1 MDTNNEKCLTELLC
15 KRALVSPIE
24 RRCSISSKAEMES
37 RWKGNATYKKK
48 KHQHAFRF
56 GS

>member
-1 MDTNNEKCLTELLC
+1 MDTNNGNCLTELLC

-37 RWKGNATYKKK
+37 TWKGNATYKKIETPHPK
-48 KHQHAFRF
+48 LVR
-56 GS
+56 